1 MVPSALTTIFVIA
14 IVSLP
19 FNALARDLRGHVEVR
34 GVFYPHLDLVEER
47 ARLLARYEGTFGN
60 WQIVASACGDG
71 VIGTKNRVTDAI
83 LRPLETFLEY
93 RGSKAEVRV
102 GLSSVAWGVLDELSP
117 QDVVSPVDVSRW
129 ILDGR
134 SEGRLPVPLA
144 RVRLFLPAS
153 LTLEGLIVPFA
164 RRGWYDQLD
173 ETHSPFAP
181 PGFETFPRSESD
193 WQRARELSGDLMEGG
208 IRFRGTGSGLDWGLS
223 AYRDIVDFDQY
234 QFTPAGVTAQRP
246 TRWMA
251 GADMEVARGNWV
263 VRFDGAAYLD
273 DPLQQAG
280 QVPTVVR
287 HDTYRAGVG
296 VDRRV
301 GESSLYF
308 NALYSY
314 IPGGAPV
321 DQRSELSVFGGF
333 TRDFTQGTR
342 NVRIFGLWNAESE
355 SGFTRL
361 VWDQELVENLRLD
374 VSGGVFWGQGGS
386 AFRSFDDADFVTVR
400 MRFYF

>member
-1 MVPSALTTIFVIA
+1 MVRPALATIFVIG
-14 IVSLP
+14 ILSWP
-19 FNALARDLRGHVEVR
+19 FTAFARDLRGHAEAR
-34 GVFYPHLDLVEER
+34 GVFYPNLDLVEER
-47 ARLLARYEGTFGN
+47 VRLLVGFERTFGS

-71 VIGTKNRVTDAI
+71 VIGTRNRVTDGI
-83 LRPLETFLEY
+83 LRPLDTFLEY
-93 RGSKAEVRV
+93 RGSKAEVRI
-102 GLSSVAWGVLDELSP
+102 GLSTVAWGVLDELSP
-117 QDVVSPVDVSRW
+117 QDVVSPVDVSRF

-164 RRGWYDQLD
+164 RRGWFDQLD

-181 PGFETFPRSESD
+181 PGFERFPRTQSD
-193 WQRARELSGDLMEGG
+193 WQRVRELSTDQMEGG
-208 IRFRGTGSGLDWGLS
+208 VRFRGSGSGVDWGLS

-234 QFTPAGVTAQRP
+234 EFTPPGVSAQRP
-246 TRWMA
+246 SRWMA
-251 GADMEVARGNWV
+251 GADMEAALGNWV

-301 GESSLYF
+301 GDNSLYF
-308 NALYSY
+308 NALYNY
-314 IPGGAPV
+314 VPDGAPV
-321 DQRSELSVFGGF
+321 EQRSELSVFGGF
-333 TRDFTQGTR
+333 TRDFAQGTR
-342 NVRIFGLWNAESE
+342 SVRIFGLWNAESE

-361 VWDQELVENLRLD
+361 VWDQEVVENLRLD

-386 AFRSFDDADFVTVR
+386 LFRSIEDADFVTTR
-400 MRFYF
+400 IRFYF